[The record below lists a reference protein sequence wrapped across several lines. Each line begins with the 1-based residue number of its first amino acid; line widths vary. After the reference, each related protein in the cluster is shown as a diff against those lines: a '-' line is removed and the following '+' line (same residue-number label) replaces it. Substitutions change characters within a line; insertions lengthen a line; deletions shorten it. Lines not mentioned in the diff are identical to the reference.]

1 MDIKLL
7 TGLITTV
14 LIAVVLLMI
23 WVGWRNRLRRQA
35 DVGRLPDVPEAPG
48 VPLAGADGQYVAST
62 TAGDWLD
69 RIAVHR
75 LGIRTNAVLS
85 VYPHGVLFDRTGAP
99 ALYIPAGS
107 LTAVRQESGMAGKFV
122 EKDGLLVLTWDL
134 GSHEL
139 DTGFRTRRA
148 ADKDALYDSL
158 QQLIAAAPQEH
169 SQDPQS
175 GK

>member
-1 MDIKLL
+1 MDTQTLSL
-7 TGLITTV
+7 VSTV
-14 LIAVVLLMI
+14 AIIAVVLVLMGI
-23 WVGWRNRLRRQA
+23 GWRNRLRRQA
-35 DVGRLPDVPEAPG
+35 DVDPLPPVPAEPGAPT
-48 VPLAGADGQYVAST
+48 AEADGQYVAST

-69 RIAVHR
+69 RIAVHS

-85 VYPHGVLFDRTGAP
+85 VYPHGVLLDRSGSP
-99 ALYIPAGS
+99 AVYIPAGS

-134 GSHEL
+134 GTHSL

>member
-1 MDIKLL
+1 MDTKLL
-7 TGLITTV
+7 TGVITAA

-23 WVGWRNRLRRQA
+23 WAGWRNRLRRQA
-35 DVGRLPDVPEAPG
+35 DVGQLPAVPEAPG
-48 VPLAGADGQYVAST
+48 VPLAVAEGQYVAST

-69 RIAVHR
+69 RIAVHS

-85 VYPHGVLFDRTGAP
+85 VYSHGVFFDRSGAP
-99 ALYIPAGS
+99 ALYIPAAS

-134 GSHEL
+134 GAHEL

-148 ADKDALYDSL
+148 ADKLALHDSL
-158 QQLIAAAPQEH
+158 QQLIATAPQA
-169 SQDPQS
+169 DPQS